1 MKFIIIISICFLL
14 LLNLF
19 TAKIKRRSSLTSL
32 TSHTSLTSYKLKASN
47 KWQADT
53 LAQNER
59 IDSANKKYF
68 AVMQDDGNF
77 VVYSTSPQN
86 GKDKNNPIWDS
97 GSFKIEPKAAPYKL
111 IMQNDGNA
119 VIYDSNKKV
128 LWASNTD
135 KKGTAPYNFI
145 MQDDG
150 NLVLYDSKKSP
161 IWNSNT
167 MGKQK

>member
-1 MKFIIIISICFLL
+1 MKFIITISICFFL

-19 TAKIKRRSSLTSL
+19 TAKLKRRRSSLTSL
-32 TSHTSLTSYKLKASN
+32 TSLTSSKLKASN

-53 LAQNER
+53 LAQGER

-77 VVYSTSPQN
+77 VVYSTPPQN

-97 GSFKIEPKAAPYKL
+97 GSYKIQPKTAPYKL
-111 IMQNDGNA
+111 IMQGDGNA
-119 VIYDSNKKV
+119 VIYDANRKV

-135 KKGTAPYNFI
+135 KKGTPPYNFI